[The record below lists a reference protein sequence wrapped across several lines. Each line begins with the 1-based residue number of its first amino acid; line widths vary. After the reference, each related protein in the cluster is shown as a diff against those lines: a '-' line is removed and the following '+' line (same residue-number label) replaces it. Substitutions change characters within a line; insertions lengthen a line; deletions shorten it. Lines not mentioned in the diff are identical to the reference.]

1 MHNSR
6 PCSWSASRWGR
17 QRGATTCAIM
27 SVCVKTRSR
36 SVELACQEHYRAPLD
51 VMVKGLVGAFVDS
64 KTVRVDNA
72 ARPSGTTAKFLDN
85 NDPSQ

>member
-1 MHNSR
+1 
-6 PCSWSASRWGR
+6 
-17 QRGATTCAIM
+17 
-27 SVCVKTRSR
+27 VKTRSR

-51 VMVKGLVGAFVDS
+51 VMVKGLVGAFVDA

-72 ARPSGTTAKFLDN
+72 ARPSGGGTTAEFLDN